1 MGMQVAPELDWC
13 KAELQV
19 SSIPTSPKIAAS
31 NLTAQQWAW
40 EFLRRNPEYRKAWE
54 LMSSLSSV
62 QTEQIGYLID
72 KCFNTLLTDSLIK
85 FDVVCT
91 LDLRFFDQSQL
102 SDFEGFEG
110 DGTLGAYRDHISKFD
125 DFDPSSLPPVS
136 DLFFLGRYCLKRWVD
151 PNQSLANDPAAASDL
166 WAYEPYCA
174 AGLEHAPWMESAV
187 DLDKLNFHP
196 LKKSGRSGKKK
207 TTIIEAVGPLVKSDN
222 GSVFLRSPS
231 IWGHDYKGPNLRV
244 EEVDI
249 RFDLTMPLAF
259 QLKQAEAAL
268 EKQHELLSKA
278 GLLHD
283 LPKAIDR
290 NGIFQEYLHVLDSV
304 TNGATPMAIT
314 RETKSLQAKL
324 KRTVMNKRTGLR
336 VRSEVFRDP
345 SNESA
350 DHEKITE
357 GVRQK
362 ISRATRL
369 RDHGYKALAFL

>member
-1 MGMQVAPELDWC
+1 MGFQVAPGLDWC
-13 KAELQV
+13 KAELHV
-19 SSIPTSPKIAAS
+19 SSIPTSPKRAAS

-40 EFLRRNPEYRKAWE
+40 EFLRRNPEYLEAWK
-54 LMSSLSSV
+54 LMSPLSAV
-62 QTEQIGYLID
+62 QTEQIGYLVD
-72 KCFNTLLTDSLIK
+72 KRLHALSHDSLIK

-110 DGTLGAYRDHISKFD
+110 DGSLGAYRDHISKFD
-125 DFDPSSLPPVS
+125 RFDPSSLPPVS
-136 DLFFLGRYCLKRWVD
+136 DKFLLGRYCLKRWAD
-151 PNQSLANDPAAASDL
+151 PRKSLASDPAAAADL
-166 WAYEPYCA
+166 WVYDQHRA
-174 AGLEHAPWMESAV
+174 AGLEHAPWMESVV
-187 DLDKLNFHP
+187 DLDRMNFHP
-196 LKKSGRSGKKK
+196 VKKSGRSGKKK

-231 IWGHDYKGPNLRV
+231 IWGHDYKVPNLKV

-283 LPKAIDR
+283 LPKAADR

-304 TNGATPMAIT
+304 TNGATPMAIA

-324 KRTVMNKRTGLR
+324 KRTVMDKRTGLR

-369 RDHGYKALAFL
+369 RDHGYKALAFM